1 MTRDKE
7 PQSLPASSTQD
18 EAPGADASAD
28 SALQAGEQEFEE
40 EAPSDHHQV
49 THVYRHNIARNM
61 KRLRKL
67 QKLTQADLGYLTG
80 ISQAQ
85 VAVLEVAK
93 VDASLRSL
101 TRVAQG
107 LGTDPMTLL
116 SAPPSMEEPGAP
128 SAEQSQSEPT
138 NPETAAPEL
147 QHGSEAGPQPP
158 AVPRA
163 SSSAESGPA
172 ARERSKAA
180 SRDRPQGAGTP
191 PGPEAVLNSLGQGLN
206 LSAAKHIA
214 GAVHRRLEAME
225 RRHGSVPMTRPM
237 LNALLVAMLNAS
249 QSLDYESE
257 AGSSDHR

>member
-7 PQSLPASSTQD
+7 PQFLPASSTQD
-18 EAPGADASAD
+18 GTPGADASAD
-28 SALQAGEQEFEE
+28 SALQAGEQELEE
-40 EAPSDHHQV
+40 EAPRDHHQV
-49 THVYRHNIARNM
+49 TYVYRHNIARNM

-67 QKLTQADLGYLTG
+67 QKLTQADLADRIGVG
-80 ISQAQ
+80 QAQ
-85 VAVLEVAK
+85 VAALEVAK

-107 LGTDPMTLL
+107 LGTNPMALL

-128 SAEQSQSEPT
+128 PAEQSQSEQT
-138 NPETAAPEL
+138 NPEIADQEL

-158 AVPRA
+158 AIPRA
-163 SSSAESGPA
+163 FGSAESGPA
-172 ARERSKAA
+172 ERERSKTA

-191 PGPEAVLNSLGQGLN
+191 PGSEAVLNSLGQGLN

>member
-18 EAPGADASAD
+18 GAPGADASAD
-28 SALQAGEQEFEE
+28 SALQAGEQELEE

-49 THVYRHNIARNM
+49 THVYRYNIARNM

-80 ISQAQ
+80 ITQAQ
-85 VAVLEVAK
+85 IAVLEVAK

-107 LGTDPMTLL
+107 LGTDPMALL
-116 SAPPSMEEPGAP
+116 SAPPSVEEPGAP
-128 SAEQSQSEPT
+128 SVEQSQSEQT
-138 NPETAAPEL
+138 NPEIADQEL

-158 AVPRA
+158 AIPRA

-172 ARERSKAA
+172 QMGRSRAA

-191 PGPEAVLNSLGQGLN
+191 PSPEAVLTSLGQGLN

-257 AGSSDHR
+257 AGFSDHR